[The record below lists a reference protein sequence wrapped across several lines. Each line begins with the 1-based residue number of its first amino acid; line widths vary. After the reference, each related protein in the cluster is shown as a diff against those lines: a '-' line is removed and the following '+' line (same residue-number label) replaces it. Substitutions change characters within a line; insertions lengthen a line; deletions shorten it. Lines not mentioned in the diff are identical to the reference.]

1 MEKAWHISI
10 ILFHTHLMS
19 HLTLLVIRTLR
30 DKSVQ
35 VVKVIFYPHRFAW
48 HYLTFTGRAKEAKGR
63 PCGVLRM
70 AKQRV
75 SDYLSVAL

>member
-1 MEKAWHISI
+1 
-10 ILFHTHLMS
+10 MS

-35 VVKVIFYPHRFAW
+35 IVKVIFYPHRFAW
-48 HYLTFTGRAKEAKGR
+48 HYLTFTGRAEEAKGW

-70 AKQRV
+70 GEQRV
-75 SDYLSVAL
+75 SDYLSIAL